1 MSTKKKIGILGASGY
16 TGADAVRLLARH
28 PNAEITALTANT
40 HAGKAMGDVF
50 PHFFMLDLPKLV
62 EWEKV
67 DWSKL
72 DAVFCGL
79 PHGTTQEIIA
89 AVLKA
94 NPGIK
99 ILDMS
104 ADFRLRDKGTY
115 AQWYGHEHRA
125 LELQGEAVYGLT
137 EFYREKIT
145 SARLVACPGCYPTA
159 ALLALVPL
167 AKAKLIDVDDIVID
181 AKSGV
186 TGAGRGLK
194 QNTLFSEAGEGLSPY
209 SVGTHRHA
217 PEIEQE
223 IGVAAGSAVTVNFT
237 PHLIPMARGEL
248 CTSYVK
254 LNGATPDDLRAAL
267 EKAYA
272 NEPFVHVAQEG
283 RAAADPERARLQL
296 CADRRR
302 RRSHQEPGD
311 RDFDARQSGKGFGRP
326 GDPEH
331 EPDVRACPKRQDWSR
346 SRCFRDAG
354 CSGGREDIAILPRPC
369 RSPMPVA
376 RSPRARRGWRR
387 FWLCCR
393 RAGASSNSAAAPAA
407 TPRRCWRKVLMCAP
421 PTDRRKW
428 QRSPRSGWAAAS
440 RRCCFTTSTRS
451 GRMTAS
457 GPMPAC
463 CTFRATNLRTF
474 SR

>member
-28 PNAEITALTANT
+28 PHTEITALTANT
-40 HAGKAMGDVF
+40 HAGKAMEEVF
-50 PHFFMLDLPKLV
+50 PHFFMLDLPRLI

-67 DWSKL
+67 DWTSL

-89 AVLKA
+89 AVLAA
-94 NPGIK
+94 NPKIK

-104 ADFRLRDKGTY
+104 ADFRLRDKNVY

-125 LELQGEAVYGLT
+125 LKLQSEAVYGLT
-137 EFYREKIT
+137 EFYREQIT

-159 ALLALVPL
+159 ALMALVPL

-194 QNTLFSEAGEGLSPY
+194 QSTLFSEVGEGLSPY

-223 IGVAAGSAVTVNFT
+223 IGVAAGAAVTVNFT

-254 LNGATPDDLRAAL
+254 LNGASPDDLRAAL
-267 EKAYA
+267 EKAYRG
-272 NEPFVHVAQEG
+272 EPFVHVAKKGVLPQTQNVRG
-283 RAAADPERARLQL
+283 SNYVQIGVFPDRIKHRAIVISVLDNLVKGSAGQAMQNMNLMLGFPETTGLEQ
-296 CADRRR
+296 
-302 RRSHQEPGD
+302 
-311 RDFDARQSGKGFGRP
+311 
-326 GDPEH
+326 
-331 EPDVRACPKRQDWSR
+331 
-346 SRCFRDAG
+346 
-354 CSGGREDIAILPRPC
+354 IALFP
-369 RSPMPVA
+369 
-376 RSPRARRGWRR
+376 
-387 FWLCCR
+387 
-393 RAGASSNSAAAPAA
+393 
-407 TPRRCWRKVLMCAP
+407 
-421 PTDRRKW
+421 
-428 QRSPRSGWAAAS
+428 
-440 RRCCFTTSTRS
+440 
-451 GRMTAS
+451 
-457 GPMPAC
+457 
-463 CTFRATNLRTF
+463 
-474 SR
+474 